1 MLTLLALIFI
11 VVLSGAKA
19 FFDALHETRKLR
31 FVDPKGA
38 RDASDTFSSD
48 FIRSLPASY
57 ASHAASNS
65 EALDGVEEGLVLARN
80 TAVLALILAGLALI
94 VVV

>member
-48 FIRSLPASY
+48 FIRSCRRRTLHMRRATRKLWMASKKGLY
-57 ASHAASNS
+57 SLEIRRSSH
-65 EALDGVEEGLVLARN
+65 
-80 TAVLALILAGLALI
+80 
-94 VVV
+94 